1 MSETCSCES
10 YKAVIRGLNEKIEA
24 LTEILNENEKDTELY
39 REEMELSISRL
50 LTSNLMV
57 VNKKLSGFDQAWDS
71 EIISEKFS
79 FFNVFFLMLSLK
91 KNSTSFIS

>member
-24 LTEILNENEKDTELY
+24 LTDILNENEIDTELY
-39 REEMELSISRL
+39 REEMELSISSL

-57 VNKKLSGFDQAWDS
+57 VNKKLSGFDQARDS
-71 EIISEKFS
+71 EIIFEKF
-79 FFNVFFLMLSLK
+79 
-91 KNSTSFIS
+91 

>member
-57 VNKKLSGFDQAWDS
+57 VNKKLSGFDQARES
-71 EIISEKFS
+71 EI
-79 FFNVFFLMLSLK
+79 
-91 KNSTSFIS
+91 

>member
-57 VNKKLSGFDQAWDS
+57 VNKKLSGFDQARES
-71 EIISEKFS
+71 EISEEFWT
-79 FFNVFFLMLSLK
+79 FHVGVTITPDTF
-91 KNSTSFIS
+91 

>member
-57 VNKKLSGFDQAWDS
+57 VNKKLSGFDQARES
-71 EIISEKFS
+71 EISEEF
-79 FFNVFFLMLSLK
+79 
-91 KNSTSFIS
+91 

>member
-57 VNKKLSGFDQAWDS
+57 VNKKLSGFDQARDS
-71 EIISEKFS
+71 EIISEEF
-79 FFNVFFLMLSLK
+79 
-91 KNSTSFIS
+91 